1 MSVESKRETSLWQRT
16 ERVRMVTCVLVAFAA
31 IWELSVRIFD
41 VPQYLFP
48 SLESV
53 IADIVKN
60 PAWYAM
66 HAGYTLA
73 ATLIGFVLAVG
84 GGLLIAIGIVY
95 SRILEY
101 TLYTSLVA
109 TNAIPKVAIAPL
121 FIIWIGTGLESK
133 IAIALLIA
141 IFPIVID
148 TVLGLR
154 SVDPAALDLA
164 RALRGTQFQIL
175 RKIRFPNALPS
186 IFAGMKVGISLAL
199 IGTIVG
205 EFVGSNKGLGFVI
218 IQAQGQF
225 EIARQFASIALLAV
239 LGTILFYLV
248 ELGERLCVPWHVSQ
262 RGGTH

>member
-1 MSVESKRETSLWQRT
+1 MALGGLSLWKRT
-16 ERVRMVTCVLVAFAA
+16 ERVRIVVAVLVMLCVF
-31 IWELSVRIFD
+31 WEGVVRVFD
-41 VPQYLFP
+41 VPPFLFP
-48 SLESV
+48 SFTAVLEDL
-53 IADIVKN
+53 AGN
-60 PAWYAM
+60 PGWFAM

-73 ATLIGFVLAVG
+73 ATLAGFALAVVF
-84 GGLLIAIGIVY
+84 GLIVAVGIVY

-109 TNAIPKVAIAPL
+109 SNAIPKVAIAPL
-121 FIIWIGTGLESK
+121 FIIWIGTELESK
-133 IAIALLIA
+133 IAIALTIA

-164 RALRGTQFQIL
+164 KALRGSQLQIL

-205 EFVGSNKGLGFVI
+205 EFVGSSKGLGFVI

-262 RGGTH
+262 RGGGRSH

>member
-1 MSVESKRETSLWQRT
+1 MSDGKVSLWRRT
-16 ERVRMVTCVLVAFAA
+16 ERIRMVLVVLAALCA
-31 IWELSVRIFD
+31 IWEGTVRFFD
-41 VPQYLFP
+41 VPPFLFP

-53 IADIVKN
+53 VSDLWEN
-60 PAWYAM
+60 PGWFAM
-66 HAGYTLA
+66 HAAYTLA
-73 ATLIGFVLAVG
+73 ATLGGFGLAVIF
-84 GGLLIAIGIVY
+84 GLIIAVGIVY

-101 TLYTSLVA
+101 TLYTGLVA
-109 TNAIPKVAIAPL
+109 SNAIPKVAIAPL
-121 FIIWIGTGLESK
+121 FIIWIGTELESK
-133 IAIALLIA
+133 IAIALTIA

-154 SVDPAALDLA
+154 SVDPAALDMA
-164 RALRGTQFQIL
+164 KALRGSQLKIL

-205 EFVGSNKGLGFVI
+205 EFVGSNRGLGFVI

-225 EIARQFASIALLAV
+225 EIARQFASIALLAI

-248 ELGERLCVPWHVSQ
+248 EMAERICIPWHVSQ
-262 RGGTH
+262 RGGGKSH

>member
-1 MSVESKRETSLWQRT
+1 MAEYRPSLWQRT
-16 ERVRMVTCVLVAFAA
+16 ERVRMVVIVLVGLCA
-31 IWELSVRIFD
+31 IWEASVRIFD
-41 VPQYLFP
+41 VPPFLFP
-48 SLESV
+48 SFTAVVEDLV
-53 IADIVKN
+53 AN
-60 PAWYAM
+60 AGWFAM

-73 ATLIGFVLAVG
+73 ATLAGFGLAVV
-84 GGLLIAIGIVY
+84 GGLVIAIGIVY

-101 TLYTSLVA
+101 TLYTTLVA

-121 FIIWIGTGLESK
+121 FIIWIGTELESK
-133 IAIALLIA
+133 IAIALTIA

-154 SVDPAALDLA
+154 SVDPAALDMA
-164 RALRGTQFQIL
+164 KALRGSQLQIL

-205 EFVGSNKGLGFVI
+205 EFVGSNRGLGFVI

-248 ELGERLCVPWHVSQ
+248 EIAERVCVPWHVSQ
-262 RGGTH
+262 RGGGKSH